1 LIHSTYSFRS
11 CKLHEPALH
20 RSAPADCS
28 AGRPCMAGKVAAGA
42 RGAGVQRKW
51 GGCWLRTLR
60 GRTAW
65 VPPCLARGRV
75 AGRPASLRFDSL
87 VVASDLNTA
96 RAVSFVSFG
105 PCTTI
110 SRGTD
115 VSALP
120 NGKTEVLPYYCAT
133 VAQLCTALMPSVGRC
148 QVTDVNDHG
157 RTGATDGSPV
167 PFASVMAR

>member
-1 LIHSTYSFRS
+1 
-11 CKLHEPALH
+11 
-20 RSAPADCS
+20 
-28 AGRPCMAGKVAAGA
+28 MAGKVAAGA

-120 NGKTEVLPYYCAT
+120 NGKTEVLLLRNSGT
-133 VAQLCTALMPSVGRC
+133 IM
-148 QVTDVNDHG
+148 HG
-157 RTGATDGSPV
+157 ADAVSRSGSGH
-167 PFASVMAR
+167 RR